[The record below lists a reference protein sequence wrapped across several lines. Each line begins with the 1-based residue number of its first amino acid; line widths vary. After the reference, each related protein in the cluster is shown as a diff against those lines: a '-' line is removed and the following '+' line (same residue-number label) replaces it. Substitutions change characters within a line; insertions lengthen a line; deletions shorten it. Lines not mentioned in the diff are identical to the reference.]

1 MTKVLRQ
8 QSPTRRLTV
17 LYICALSSVALL
29 AIIGQIIVQFAIQQ
43 QSSDALVINI
53 AGRQRML
60 SQKIT
65 KAALII
71 EFTTDPSVRTTRVTE
86 LQQAVTLWKQS
97 QEGLQHGDATL
108 GLPGNNSAEVSQLF
122 SVIGPNYQAMLSA
135 TQNILSVARQNQAG
149 TSQLRSIDPS
159 VQAILA
165 QEGNFLVGMNQIVSQ
180 YQSESEGRVSALRT
194 IELTLFGITLA
205 VLVLEGSLIF
215 RPTAQKLN
223 QTISEIV
230 ALQHSIAEQ
239 KRELESGIQE
249 ILQTHVQTANG
260 DFNVRAPLAQDHVLW
275 QVAYSLNNLIARL
288 HRLSLVEF
296 DLQQTK
302 REAARVVGSLQTQ
315 ANQIKSELLLVHSE
329 TAQLVDALRDAK
341 MREQPIWLPQS
352 HTLLNSLCK
361 ELDGNYLQP
370 ALPAGRS

>member
-43 QSSDALVINI
+43 QSS
-53 AGRQRML
+53 
-60 SQKIT
+60 
-65 KAALII
+65 
-71 EFTTDPSVRTTRVTE
+71 
-86 LQQAVTLWKQS
+86 
-97 QEGLQHGDATL
+97 DATL

-205 VLVLEGSLIF
+205 VLALEGSLIF

-302 REAARVVGSLQTQ
+302 REAARAVGSLQTQ

>member
-1 MTKVLRQ
+1 M
-8 QSPTRRLTV
+8 
-17 LYICALSSVALL
+17 
-29 AIIGQIIVQFAIQQ
+29 
-43 QSSDALVINI
+43 
-53 AGRQRML
+53 
-60 SQKIT
+60 
-65 KAALII
+65 
-71 EFTTDPSVRTTRVTE
+71 
-86 LQQAVTLWKQS
+86 
-97 QEGLQHGDATL
+97 
-108 GLPGNNSAEVSQLF
+108 
-122 SVIGPNYQAMLSA
+122 
-135 TQNILSVARQNQAG
+135 
-149 TSQLRSIDPS
+149 
-159 VQAILA
+159 QAILA

-205 VLVLEGSLIF
+205 VLALEGSLIF

-302 REAARVVGSLQTQ
+302 REAARAVGSLQTQ

-341 MREQPIWLPQS
+341 MREQPIWSPQS